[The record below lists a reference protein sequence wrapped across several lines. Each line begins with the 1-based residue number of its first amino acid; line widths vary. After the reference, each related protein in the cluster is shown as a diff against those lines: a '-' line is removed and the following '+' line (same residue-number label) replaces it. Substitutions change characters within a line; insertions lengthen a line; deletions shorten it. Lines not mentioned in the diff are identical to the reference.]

1 MEEKCGSVSPE
12 VQMKKM
18 VSLWWDEQELEKN
31 QSLFQPGGRFYD
43 EKKDGLTNYWC
54 YEIRKFLN
62 SNFEYKNNEGIVI
75 NFKIKNLDKARKRFL
90 INELGKEINVKH
102 FLELFDKFF

>member
-1 MEEKCGSVSPE
+1 MRYNNKY
-12 VQMKKM
+12 
-18 VSLWWDEQELEKN
+18 
-31 QSLFQPGGRFYD
+31 GRKVWERVAWGAD

>member
-43 EKKDGLTNYWC
+43 EKKD
-54 YEIRKFLN
+54 
-62 SNFEYKNNEGIVI
+62 
-75 NFKIKNLDKARKRFL
+75 
-90 INELGKEINVKH
+90 
-102 FLELFDKFF
+102 